1 MDFIEELYFG
11 RVLPHEHIIVN
22 ENYKKALKAFQ
33 KRTDELDE
41 QLPIETKKLLEAVF
55 DADAEL
61 YGISEAEKF
70 KLGFRLGVHMMLS
83 CFYGDTAPEEM
94 LYEK

>member
-33 KRTDELDE
+33 NRTDELDK
-41 QLPIETKKLLEAVF
+41 QLSTETKKLLEAVF

-61 YGISEAEKF
+61 YDISETEKF
-70 KLGFRLGVHMMLS
+70 MLGFRLGVHMMLS
-83 CFYGDTAPEEM
+83 CFYCDTFPEKM
-94 LYEK
+94 LYER